1 MQAQHSSERKK
12 SKKRRQY
19 PAPPARSKAGSLG
32 IAKKF
37 INFLLDH
44 DAPSLLS

>member
-1 MQAQHSSERKK
+1 MQAQNSPEGEKSEKGG
-12 SKKRRQY
+12 QY
-19 PAPPARSKAGSLG
+19 PAPPARSKAGRLG

-44 DAPSLLS
+44 DVS